1 MGTTI
6 PLIHWHPR
14 DESQKLID
22 YDGLRKKLVH
32 DNAGT
37 KALAWLLKT
46 AKYETLDSTSHP
58 IFMQATASCIVG
70 EGKIDF
76 WWDMITIRHVPKL
89 LEDKTVSDMK
99 YSQNRW
105 SSLLI
110 LSLLEGQKFWPKEG
124 NSMNGCLATFLKVV
138 RFNNRQSSPKDRITW
153 LAAHSWLGKRLPFY
167 SSIEE
172 RRNINVK
179 DYDAYIDQVRLFR
192 ANYHS
197 KAHLIAEERMQFVT
211 SIAEGKFRLLIRHLV
226 YHCHNTRHAADVEWV
241 IDFYSR
247 IQHQRSKSNDQYN
260 TWRRIARKATDDEIA
275 RGIPVDANGY
285 IFSQSRDWKWTIEE
299 VQEHQKKLRPKPHK
313 D

>member
-76 WWDMITIRHVPKL
+76 WWDMITIRHAPKL
-89 LEDKTVSDMK
+89 LGDKTVSDMK

-124 NSMNGCLATFLKVV
+124 NSTNGCLATFLKVV
-138 RFNNRQSSPKDRITW
+138 RFNNRQSSPKDRIA
-153 LAAHSWLGKRLPFY
+153 LLVAHSWLGKRLPFY

-179 DYDAYIDQVRLFR
+179 DYDA
-192 ANYHS
+192 
-197 KAHLIAEERMQFVT
+197 
-211 SIAEGKFRLLIRHLV
+211 
-226 YHCHNTRHAADVEWV
+226 
-241 IDFYSR
+241 
-247 IQHQRSKSNDQYN
+247 
-260 TWRRIARKATDDEIA
+260 
-275 RGIPVDANGY
+275 
-285 IFSQSRDWKWTIEE
+285 
-299 VQEHQKKLRPKPHK
+299 
-313 D
+313 